1 MSNTPAT
8 PGPGQNV
15 RAVFNAVL
23 DATKDPDA
31 RARLQLLR
39 EYYCNPELRE
49 WLHDFS
55 WQQTGK

>member
-8 PGPGQNV
+8 AKPGHDV
-15 RAVFNAVL
+15 RAVFNSVL
-23 DATKDPDA
+23 ARTSDPDQ
-31 RARLQLLR
+31 RARIELLR